1 MITPPYL
8 HSDGSEGD
16 AIALVAA
23 SRFIEQVDLER
34 AVAFLKQLEFEVVCG
49 PNILKRNHQFAGTDL
64 ERAAD
69 VNWALE
75 QKEVKAIIFF
85 RGGYGAAKIVDL
97 INWDLLQKQPKWI
110 CGYSDVT
117 AIHQHI
123 QSLGMQSLHSTMPV
137 HLNQTDEESI
147 MSFHA
152 MIEVLKG
159 EPVEYYL
166 GSENENHPTVK
177 GEIIG
182 GNLSVLYSTLG
193 SKSDTKWDGKIL
205 FLEDLDE
212 YLYHI
217 DRMMN
222 ALSRAGRLDKLTALI
237 AGSFTDMNDNTV
249 PFGKDA
255 IEILEEYAKKH
266 NIPFFFEFPAGHQK
280 LNIPVR
286 LGAEVTIENGVMVYI

>member
-1 MITPPYL
+1 MIAPPYL
-8 HSDGSEGD
+8 QEGD
-16 AIALVAA
+16 TIALLAA
-23 SRFIEQVDLER
+23 SRFIEQVELER
-34 AVAFLKQLEFEVVCG
+34 AVAFFKQFGFEVVCG
-49 PNILKRNHQFAGTDL
+49 PNILNRDHQFAGTDE

-75 QKEVKAIIFF
+75 KEEVKAIIFF

-97 INWDLLQKQPKWI
+97 INWEILQKQPKWI

-123 QSLGMQSLHSTMPV
+123 QSLGIQSLHSTMPV
-137 HLNQTDEESI
+137 HLDQTDEESI

-166 GSENENHPTVK
+166 GAEKENHPTIK
-177 GEIIG
+177 GQIIG
-182 GNLSVLYSTLG
+182 GNLSVLYSILG
-193 SKSDTKWDGKIL
+193 STSDTNWDGKIL

-212 YLYHI
+212 YLYHV

-222 ALSRAGRLDKLTALI
+222 ALSRSGRLDNLSALI
-237 AGSFTDMNDNTV
+237 AGSFSDMNDNTV
-249 PFGKDA
+249 PFGKNA
-255 IEILEEYAKKH
+255 IDILEGYAKKH
-266 NIPFFFEFPAGHQK
+266 NLPFFYEFPAGHQK
-280 LNIPVR
+280 LNIPVK
-286 LGAEVTIENGVMVYI
+286 LGAQVQVENAVMVYT